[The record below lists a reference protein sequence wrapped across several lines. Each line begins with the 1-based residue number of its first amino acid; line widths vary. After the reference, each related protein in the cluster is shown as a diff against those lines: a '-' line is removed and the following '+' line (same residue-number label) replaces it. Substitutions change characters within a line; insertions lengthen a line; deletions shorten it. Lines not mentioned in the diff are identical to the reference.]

1 MTRLHVTW
9 PWNHGS
15 VSGRTK
21 DFSLLQNR
29 LLLAPTQPPIQ
40 WVPQGLPSS
49 YFGQGVKLTTHLQLV
64 PRLRVSGAIPLLHSY
79 ACKAPAETILPFLPF
94 TSLYIYNLF
103 ACNHS
108 VISHNMVEPRQN
120 DFSDGQSHL
129 LVIFFFSHKLAAH
142 MQDHRPTGM
151 WWDKQFL
158 KSFTRQWKECTYTE
172 WFVLQFNILF
182 SNTLWLTKTPILLQG

>member
-1 MTRLHVTW
+1 
-9 PWNHGS
+9 
-15 VSGRTK
+15 
-21 DFSLLQNR
+21 
-29 LLLAPTQPPIQ
+29 
-40 WVPQGLPSS
+40 
-49 YFGQGVKLTTHLQLV
+49 VKLTTHLQLV

-158 KSFTRQWKECTYTE
+158 KSFTRQWTNSFLNPSRGSEKSART
-172 WFVLQFNILF
+172 LNGLF
-182 SNTLWLTKTPILLQG
+182 CNSTFYFQIRYD